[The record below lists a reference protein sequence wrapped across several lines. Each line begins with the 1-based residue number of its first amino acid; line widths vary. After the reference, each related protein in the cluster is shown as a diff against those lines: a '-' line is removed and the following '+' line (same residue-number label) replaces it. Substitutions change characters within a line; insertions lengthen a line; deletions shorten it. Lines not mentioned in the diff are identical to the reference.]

1 MPQANVIKIKRS
13 TGSTAPATLNYGEL
27 AYTLGAGTY
36 ADGGGRLFVGDN
48 TSPNGNPVVIGGKY
62 FMDMLDHQQG
72 TLTASSAILVDASKK
87 INELLVDNITLDG
100 NTISITNSNGNLEL
114 TANGTGYVN
123 VTGTTALK
131 VPVGTTAQQP
141 TATAGMIRYN
151 SDNASF
157 EGYSTSWASLGGVKS
172 VDGQTYITAE
182 LTVGAGDDTLRF
194 YTNSALRMLIDTNSI
209 DIDSTIVNVNLA
221 ATTESTS
228 TTSGSLITAGG
239 IGVAKNLYVGGNTVV
254 TGYVEVSSI
263 KNTGTLTLP
272 TSTDTLVGRATSD
285 TLTNKTISFTNN
297 TVTFTSSE
305 LKTACSDETGSGA
318 LVFATS
324 PSLVTPSLGAATA
337 SSINGLIITSTT
349 GTLTIANGKT
359 LTANNSVA
367 FTGTDGSTLTFG
379 TGGTVAYTQN
389 NLSVF
394 ASTTSSQLAGVIS
407 DETGTGSLVFSNTP
421 SLTTPAIGSGGFTIA
436 GSSSGTTSIITSAT
450 ATGTITIP
458 GVATTDTVVLVAA
471 SQTLTNKTLTSPIL
485 TTPSLGVATATSING
500 LTITSTTGTLTI
512 ANGKTLTVNNSLTFT
527 GTDASSI
534 AFGGGGTVAYTGDKL
549 SVFAS
554 TSSSEL
560 AGVISDETG
569 SGALVFANTPTLV
582 TPVLGSAT
590 ATSITATSG
599 SLTIQAAS
607 GNNSV
612 FIKPTGTGVVDVTNT
627 SSGFSRISGVAYPVF
642 ANDAVNKEYADAIA
656 SSLNVHGSVHL
667 ATTAAVSYTYVS
679 GGTSLT
685 INTIASNVITFSA
698 NHGLALGSQI
708 KANATSNG
716 LVSGTTYFVI
726 SLPDLNQVTVSTS
739 PGGTVHTLTDGT
751 SLSISV
757 TANIGVGAQ
766 LTGTPDTLDSHVGSL
781 EVGYRIL
788 VKDHTTSA
796 YNGVYVITTVGTG
809 SNGVWTRA
817 TDFDNSPTGEIRAGD
832 YFFVS
837 EGTINGSNGFV
848 QTNDDVVIVGTTA
861 ITFSQF
867 SGAGQITAGTG
878 LTKTGNT
885 LDVIGTANRIV
896 ANADSIDIASTY
908 VGQAS
913 ITTLGTITT
922 GVWNGSTIDIARGG
936 TNITTYTTGD
946 LLYASATNTLSKLA
960 IGGEGFFLN
969 SSGTNVQWS
978 NTIDGGTF

>member
-141 TATAGMIRYN
+141 TAASGMIRYN

-157 EGYSTSWASLGGVKS
+157 EGYSTFWSSLGGVKS
-172 VDGQTYITAE
+172 VDGQTFITAE

-228 TTSGSLITAGG
+228 TSSGSLITAGG
-239 IGVAKNLYVGGNTVV
+239 IGVAKNVYIGGNTVV

-305 LKTACSDETGSGA
+305 LKTACSDETGSGQ

-324 PSLVTPSLGAATA
+324 PTLVTPSLGAATA
-337 SSINGLIITSTT
+337 TSINGLVITSTT

-394 ASTTSSQLAGVIS
+394 ASTTSSQLAGIIS
-407 DETGTGSLVFSNTP
+407 DETGTGSLVFSNSP

-436 GSSSGTTSIITSAT
+436 GSSSGTTTIITSAT

-485 TTPSLGVATATSING
+485 TTPTLGVATATSING

-512 ANGKTLTVNNSLTFT
+512 ANSKTLTVSNSLTFT
-527 GTDASSI
+527 GTDASSV
-534 AFGGGGTVAYTGDKL
+534 AFGGGGTVVYTSEKL
-549 SVFAS
+549 SAFAS

-560 AGVISDETG
+560 ASVISDETG

-656 SSLNVHGSVHL
+656 SSLNVHGSVNF
-667 ATTAAVSYTYVS
+667 ATTDAVSYAYVS
-679 GGTSLT
+679 GGTTLT
-685 INTIASNVITFSA
+685 INTIASDVITFSA
-698 NHGLALGSQI
+698 NHSLVLGSQI
-708 KANATSNG
+708 KSNATSNG

-726 SLPDLNQVTVSTS
+726 SLPNLNQVTVSTS
-739 PGGTVHTLTDGT
+739 PGGSVHTLTNGS

-757 TANIGVGAQ
+757 TANQGVGAQ
-766 LTGTPDTLDSHVGSL
+766 LTGTPDTVEGESL
-781 EVGYRIL
+781 QVGYRIL
-788 VKDHTTSA
+788 VKNHTTSA
-796 YNGVYVITTVGTG
+796 YNGVYDVTTVGTG
-809 SNGVWTRA
+809 ANGVWTRS

-832 YFFVS
+832 YMFVS
-837 EGTINGSNGFV
+837 GGTINGSNGFV
-848 QTNDDVVIVGTTA
+848 QITATTIIVGTTA
-861 ITFSQF
+861 IVFSQF
-867 SGAGQITAGTG
+867 SGAGQITAGSG

-885 LDVIGTANRIV
+885 LDVIGTTNRIV

-908 VGQAS
+908 VGQTS
-913 ITTLGTITT
+913 ITTLGTIAT

-960 IGGEGFFLN
+960 IGAEGYFLN